1 MRCVGDL
8 VSKRCRPGWTE
19 HLSDLEG
26 MKNLVLQTNG
36 TIYIIGPR
44 KLQNE
49 LMASY
54 LERETRAKCLLG
66 EDICD
71 VRFPDDAKCKEQP
84 KLVLFDCHGKDLKSL
99 LVALGS
105 YGIEKLSR
113 DYVALFNICH
123 GLGIEKK
130 CVEQG
135 VRGIF
140 YDDDSLS
147 QFLKGVQAILNGQ
160 LWLSRKIMTK
170 CILSKG
176 WGSTSETDSS
186 ILTPRENEILALL
199 AVGAT
204 NGEIAERLYISS
216 HTVKTHLYNI
226 YKKIDVPNRFQAAL
240 WTAKH
245 L

>member
-1 MRCVGDL
+1 
-8 VSKRCRPGWTE
+8 
-19 HLSDLEG
+19 
-26 MKNLVLQTNG
+26 VLQTNG
-36 TIYIIGPR
+36 IIYIICPR

-49 LMASY
+49 LMASF
-54 LERETRAKCLLG
+54 LEREIAAKCLLG
-66 EDICD
+66 KDICD
-71 VRFPDDAKCKEQP
+71 IRFPDDANCKEQP
-84 KLVLFDCHGKDLKSL
+84 KLVLLDCHGKDPKSL

-105 YGIEKLSR
+105 YDIKKSFR
-113 DYVALFNICH
+113 NYVALFNICH

-130 CVEQG
+130 CVQQG

-140 YDDDSLS
+140 YDDDSLP
-147 QFLKGVQAILNGQ
+147 QFLKGVRAILNGQ

-170 CILSKG
+170 CILSKNRG
-176 WGSTSETDSS
+176 GRSETDSS
-186 ILTPRENEILALL
+186 ILTPRESEILARV

-226 YKKIDVPNRFQAAL
+226 YKKINVPNRFQAAL
-240 WTAKH
+240 WAAKN

>member
-1 MRCVGDL
+1 M
-8 VSKRCRPGWTE
+8 
-19 HLSDLEG
+19 
-26 MKNLVLQTNG
+26 LQTKEI
-36 TIYIIGPR
+36 IYIIGPR

-49 LMASY
+49 LMASC
-54 LERETRAKCLLG
+54 LEREIGSKCLFWK
-66 EDICD
+66 DICD
-71 VRFPDDAKCKEQP
+71 VRFTDDAKCKEQP
-84 KLVLFDCHGKDLKSL
+84 KLVLLDCHGKDPKSL

-105 YGIEKLSR
+105 YDSEKLFR
-113 DYVALFNICH
+113 NYVAMFNICH

-130 CVEQG
+130 CIWQG

-140 YDDDSLS
+140 YDDDSLP
-147 QFLKGVQAILNGQ
+147 QFLKGVRAILNGQ

-176 WGSTSETDSS
+176 WGSPLETNSS
-186 ILTPRENEILALL
+186 ILTSRESEILARV

-226 YKKIDVPNRFQAAL
+226 YKKINVPNRFQAAL
-240 WTAKH
+240 WAAKN

>member
-1 MRCVGDL
+1 M
-8 VSKRCRPGWTE
+8 
-19 HLSDLEG
+19 
-26 MKNLVLQTNG
+26 LQTKG
-36 TIYIIGPR
+36 IIYIIGPR

-49 LMASY
+49 LMASC

-71 VRFPDDAKCKEQP
+71 VRFPDDAKGKEQP
-84 KLVLFDCHGKDLKSL
+84 KLALLDCHGKEPKSL
-99 LVALGS
+99 LMALGS

-113 DYVALFNICH
+113 DRVALFNICH
-123 GLGIEKK
+123 SLGIEKE
-130 CVEQG
+130 CVQHG
-135 VRGIF
+135 VRGVF
-140 YDDDSLS
+140 YDDDSLP

-170 CILSKG
+170 CILSKDR
-176 WGSTSETDSS
+176 GSPLEAESS
-186 ILTPRENEILALL
+186 ILTPRESEILARL

-204 NGEIAERLYISS
+204 NGEIAEKFYISS

-226 YKKIDVPNRFQAAL
+226 YKKIDVPNRFQATL
-240 WTAKH
+240 WAAKH

>member
-1 MRCVGDL
+1 L
-8 VSKRCRPGWTE
+8 KK
-19 HLSDLEG
+19 LA
-26 MKNLVLQTNG
+26 LQTNG
-36 TIYIIGPR
+36 IIYIISPR

-49 LMASY
+49 LMASC

-71 VRFPDDAKCKEQP
+71 VRFPDDAKCKEQS
-84 KLVLFDCHGKDLKSL
+84 KVVLLDCHGKDPESL
-99 LVALGS
+99 LIALRS
-105 YGIEKLSR
+105 YGIEKLSQY
-113 DYVALFNICH
+113 YVALFNFCH

-130 CVEQG
+130 CVQQR

-140 YDDDSLS
+140 YDDDPLP
-147 QFLKGVQAILNGQ
+147 QFLKGVCAILNGQ

-170 CILSKG
+170 CILNKG
-176 WGSTSETDSS
+176 WDSPSERDSS
-186 ILTPRENEILALL
+186 ILTRRESEILARL

-204 NGEIAERLYISS
+204 NGEIAEKLYISS

-226 YKKIDVPNRFQAAL
+226 YKKINVPNRFQAAL
-240 WTAKH
+240 WGAKY

>member
-1 MRCVGDL
+1 M
-8 VSKRCRPGWTE
+8 S
-19 HLSDLEG
+19 
-26 MKNLVLQTNG
+26 QTNG
-36 TIYIIGPR
+36 IIYIIGPR

-49 LMASY
+49 LMASC

-71 VRFPDDAKCKEQP
+71 VRFPDDAKGKEQP
-84 KLVLFDCHGKDLKSL
+84 KLVLLDCHGKDPESL
-99 LVALGS
+99 LMALRS

-113 DYVALFNICH
+113 YYVALFNFCH

-130 CVEQG
+130 CVQQG
-135 VRGIF
+135 IRGIF
-140 YDDDSLS
+140 YDDDSLP
-147 QFLKGVQAILNGQ
+147 QFLKGVRAILNGQ

-176 WGSTSETDSS
+176 WDSPSETDSS
-186 ILTPRENEILALL
+186 ILTPRESETLALL

-226 YKKIDVPNRFQAAL
+226 YKKINVPNRFQAAL
-240 WTAKH
+240 WAAKH

>member
-1 MRCVGDL
+1 M
-8 VSKRCRPGWTE
+8 
-19 HLSDLEG
+19 
-26 MKNLVLQTNG
+26 LQTNG
-36 TIYIIGPR
+36 IIYIIGPR

-49 LMASY
+49 LMASC
-54 LERETRAKCLLG
+54 LERETKAKCLLG

-71 VRFPDDAKCKEQP
+71 VRFPDDAQGKEQP
-84 KLVLFDCHGKDLKSL
+84 KLALLDCHGKDPKSL
-99 LVALGS
+99 PVALRS

-113 DYVALFNICH
+113 DYMAMFNFCH
-123 GLGIEKK
+123 GLGIEKE
-130 CVEQG
+130 CVRQG

-140 YDDDSLS
+140 YDDDSLP
-147 QFLKGVQAILNGQ
+147 QFLKGVWAILDGQ

-176 WGSTSETDSS
+176 WDSPSETDSS
-186 ILTPRENEILALL
+186 ILTHRESEILARL

-204 NGEIAERLYISS
+204 NGQIAERLYISP

-226 YKKIDVPNRFQAAL
+226 YKKINVPNRFQAAL
-240 WTAKH
+240 WGAKY